1 MTLKDYLVNK
11 LGGFTKDDVKI
22 IVEENL
28 RTHDGVVWKSV
39 KNHGMPKTSH
49 NQIALW
55 NGKWPRFGKC
65 LGLTKGAEMYGQ
77 GKSFYTPFDEPLKGI
92 THYAI
97 LPLMKDVDSEE

>member
-1 MTLKDYLVNK
+1 MTLNTYLIKK
-11 LGGFTKDDVKI
+11 LGGFTEDDVKT

-28 RTHDGVVWKSV
+28 NIYGGVIWKSV
-39 KNHGMPKTSH
+39 EEYGMPETSH

-55 NGKWPRFGKC
+55 NGRWPRFGKC

-77 GKSFYTPFDEPLKGI
+77 DKSFYTPFDEPLKGI

-97 LPLMKDVDSEE
+97 LPLMKDVEN